1 MAGVMSTARFH
12 PVIREWFERKFGLP
26 TEAQAQGWAAVAEG
40 RHTLIAAP
48 TGSGKTLAAFLT
60 CIDRLV
66 RQGLEGGLPDATQV
80 VYVSP
85 LKALSNDIRKNLTG
99 PLEEIAALGA
109 THSSFDKLRMNG
121 GGDGGGVNAGDD
133 VRGVNAGSDVG
144 RVNAGVNGGGG
155 HLGDDGSGWGWGEL
169 GGCEPLPADGVGWPE
184 IRIGVRTGDTGAAER
199 RAMAKKPPHILITTP
214 ESLYILLTSV
224 SGRQGL
230 RGVNTLILD
239 EIHAVA
245 DDKRGSHLS
254 LSVERLCALSE
265 GPVVRIGLSATQRP
279 IEEIA
284 RLLVGN
290 EFIGADGRAACAIVD
305 TGHARELDLALQL
318 PEQELGPIA
327 SHELWGE
334 TLDAVAGLAQ
344 EHETTLVF
352 VNTRK
357 LVERVSFQLSA
368 RLGEDAVAAHHGS
381 LSRATRLD
389 AEERLKSG
397 QVKVCV
403 ATASLELGID
413 IGDIDLVCQIGSP
426 RSIGVLLQRVGRSGH
441 WVGGTPKGRL
451 FPLTRDELAECVAL
465 CRAVRRRNLDTL
477 SIPPWPVDVLA
488 QQVVA
493 ACAQEEWGE
502 DDLYALFRR
511 SYPYRELPRGKF
523 DQVIETLAEGFA
535 RRQGRGA
542 AYLHRDGVNGKV
554 KGRRGAPLAAMT
566 SGGAIPE
573 NADYDVIA
581 EPEDT
586 FVGTVNEDFAIE
598 SMRGDVFLLGN
609 NAWKIRRVESGRVRV
624 EDAHGQP
631 PTIPFW
637 LGEAPGRTGELSEEV
652 SELREGIDRLL
663 SAPPPFDSHSPEGA
677 LKSGGEWNG
686 GDAARSWVCAE
697 AGVDAEASRQLVAYI
712 EEGRRVLGVTPSKKR
727 VVAERFFDESGG
739 MQLVIHAP
747 FGAKINR
754 AWGMALRKKIC
765 RSFDFELQAAA
776 TDDGLNFAL
785 GPGLS
790 MPVEDI
796 FSYLK
801 PATIE
806 EVLTQAVLQAP
817 IFGTRWRWNAT
828 RALAILRHTGGKKV
842 PPPLQRMRSDDLLAA
857 VFPAQAA
864 CQDNAP
870 PGDIE
875 VPDHPLVF
883 ETMRDCLTE
892 ASDLAGCR
900 AVLAGIESGDIEVCG
915 RDTVQPSVFSHQ
927 ILNAM
932 PYAFLDDAPLE
943 ERRARAVPLRRA
955 LPENSRDLTRLDPE
969 AIRQESENAWPRIR
983 DADELHDALLT
994 LGVLPDGPD
1003 APLRPP
1009 HSYEAEGGLPLQPWL
1024 EQLAGAGR
1032 ICRVATD
1039 SGLNAW
1045 AAMERLGL
1053 VRTAYDG
1060 LTAGPPAIPPGAVAG
1075 KNGGASLPLFVGGQY
1090 AGSREDAILALARG
1104 WVDCI
1109 GPFTAG
1115 ELAATLALPPEDVA
1129 YALGQLE
1136 NEGVVLR
1143 GSYRPPVRD
1152 GKDGGIEFCDRR
1164 ILARIHRAT
1173 IDSLRRQIEP
1183 VSAAAFIRFLMEWQ
1197 HVAPEARL
1205 RGEGGLLA
1213 VIEKLQGFESAAGVM
1228 EEEILGVRVAD
1239 YSGLLLDRL
1248 CLSGEVVWGRFSAR
1262 HNGAGNGAGNGNGG
1276 APGGR
1281 GAFSRFTPVTLALRE
1296 SLDWLLP
1303 PAYGDGNG
1311 DGGDGLAGA
1320 PKEALAY
1327 LLQRGASFQ
1336 SDIVAATKR
1345 LPSDVEEALWTLAA
1359 AGLVT
1364 ADGLE
1369 ALRQRLRGTVKR
1381 PRRTSSGDRFRM
1393 NGRNGL
1399 RVAPGRGGL
1408 PSAYGY
1414 GGGSR
1419 PAFAAP
1425 PESANPMG
1433 GRGPRGFSR
1442 WWALESVDAVG
1453 ADDARAEAAARQ
1465 LLLRYGV
1472 LFPELLGR
1480 DALSVRWRDL
1490 ARVLRRLEA
1499 RGEIRGGRFVAGFV
1513 GEQFA
1518 LPEAADALRRRR
1530 NEGDNRA
1537 TDARLAVISACDPL
1551 NLAGILTPGPR
1562 VAATPGNRLA
1572 YRDGIPIAAMEG
1584 GQFVVL
1590 SNAPG
1595 GVLEQARTLLSV
1607 PVAHANFRM
1616 QCEALATA

>member
-1 MAGVMSTARFH
+1 MSTSHFH
-12 PVIREWFERKFGLP
+12 PIIREWFEGRFRQP
-26 TEAQAQGWAAVAEG
+26 TEAQAEGWAAVAEG

-66 RQGLEGGLPDATQV
+66 RQGLEGELPDTTQV

-85 LKALSNDIRKNLTG
+85 LKALSNDIQKNLAA
-99 PLEEIAALGA
+99 PLEEIAALA
-109 THSSFDKLRMNG
+109 SDKG
-121 GGDGGGVNAGDD
+121 F
-133 VRGVNAGSDVG
+133 
-144 RVNAGVNGGGG
+144 
-155 HLGDDGSGWGWGEL
+155 
-169 GGCEPLPADGVGWPE
+169 PLPE
-184 IRIGVRTGDTGAAER
+184 IRVGLRTGDTPQAER
-199 RAMAKKPPHILITTP
+199 QKMAKKPPHILITTP
-214 ESLYILLTSV
+214 ESLYILLTSG
-224 SGRQGL
+224 SGRRGL
-230 RGVNTLILD
+230 KGVNTLILD

-265 GPVVRIGLSATQRP
+265 QPVVRIGLSATQRP

-290 EFIGADGRAACAIVD
+290 DAIGPDGTPDCAIVD
-305 TGHARELDLALQL
+305 TGHAREIDLALQL

-334 TLDAVAGLAQ
+334 TLDAVAKLVEA
-344 EHETTLVF
+344 HDTTLVF

-357 LVERVSFQLSA
+357 LVERVSFQLSE
-368 RLGEDAVAAHHGS
+368 RLGEEAVAAHHGS

-389 AEERLKSG
+389 AEEKLKAG

-413 IGDIDLVCQIGSP
+413 IGDVDLVCQIGSP

-441 WVGGTPKGRL
+441 SVGGKPKGRL

-465 CRAVRRRNLDTL
+465 ARAVRRRNLDAL

-488 QQVVA
+488 QQIVA
-493 ACAQEEWGE
+493 SCAQEEWAE
-502 DDLYALFRR
+502 DDLYALARR
-511 SYPYRELPRGKF
+511 AYPYRELPREKF
-523 DQVIETLAEGFA
+523 DQTIEKLSEGYA
-535 RRQGRGA
+535 PRLGRGG
-542 AYLHRDGVNGKV
+542 AYLHRDGVNGIV
-554 KGRRGAPLAAMT
+554 KARRGAPIAAMT

-598 SMRGDVFLLGN
+598 SLKGDVFLLGN

-637 LGEAPGRTGELSEEV
+637 LGEAPGRTTELSDEV
-652 SELREGIDRLL
+652 TELREGIDRLL
-663 SAPPPFDSHSPEGA
+663 P
-677 LKSGGEWNG
+677 NG
-686 GDAARSWVCAE
+686 GAAREWVVTE
-697 AGVDAEASRQLVAYI
+697 SGVDAEASRQLVGYI
-712 EEGRRVLGVTPSKKR
+712 EEGKRVLGVTPSKNR
-727 VVAERFFDESGG
+727 VIAERFFDESGG

-747 FGAKINR
+747 FGARINR

-765 RSFDFELQAAA
+765 RSFDFELQAVA
-776 TDDGLNFAL
+776 TDDGLNFSL

-801 PATIE
+801 PNTIE

-828 RALAILRHTGGKKV
+828 RALAILRHTSGKKV

-857 VFPAQAA
+857 VFPAQVA

-892 ASDLAGCR
+892 ASDLDGCR
-900 AVLAGIESGDIEVCG
+900 ELLAGIESGSIEVYG

-955 LPENSRDLTRLDPE
+955 LPEDSRDLTRLDPE

-983 DADELHDALLT
+983 DVDELHDALLT
-994 LGVLPDGPD
+994 LGVLP
-1003 APLRPP
+1003 
-1009 HSYEAEGGLPLQPWL
+1009 EGTPGTIWQEMAGITIFSWL
-1024 EQLAGAGR
+1024 EQLADAGR
-1032 ICRVATD
+1032 AYRVTAD
-1039 SGLNAW
+1039 GGLSAW
-1045 AAMERLGL
+1045 VAAERLEL
-1053 VRTAYDG
+1053 VRRAYNGVTAKPEPR
-1060 LTAGPPAIPPGAVAG
+1060 T
-1075 KNGGASLPLFVGGQY
+1075 SLPLFANAHY
-1090 AGSREDAILALARG
+1090 EGSREDAILALVRG

-1109 GPFTAG
+1109 GPFTVA
-1115 ELAATLALPPEDVA
+1115 ELASTLVLPADNVL

-1143 GSYRPPVRD
+1143 GSYRESGPSTSSGQAEV
-1152 GKDGGIEFCDRR
+1152 EFCDRR
-1164 ILARIHRAT
+1164 ILARIHRST
-1173 IDSLRRQIEP
+1173 IDSLRSQVEP
-1183 VSAAAFIRFLMEWQ
+1183 VSPATFIRFLLEWQ

-1205 RGEGGLLA
+1205 HGEGGLLS
-1213 VIEKLQGFESAAGVM
+1213 VIEKLQGFETAAGVV
-1228 EEEILGVRVAD
+1228 EEEILGARVAE
-1239 YSGLLLDRL
+1239 YSGIMLDRL
-1248 CLSGEVVWGRFSAR
+1248 CLSGEVVWGRFSAQS
-1262 HNGAGNGAGNGNGG
+1262 NGNNGSPSKSGG
-1276 APGGR
+1276 SGR
-1281 GAFSRFTPVTLALRE
+1281 AAFSRFTPVTLALRE

-1303 PAYGDGNG
+1303 DEDVAT
-1311 DGGDGLAGA
+1311 DGLTGA
-1320 PKEALAY
+1320 AQEALEY
-1327 LLQRGASFQ
+1327 MRERGASFQ

-1345 LPSDVEEALWTLAA
+1345 LPSDVEEALWALAA
-1359 AGLVT
+1359 SGLAT
-1364 ADGLE
+1364 TDGLE
-1369 ALRQRLRGTVKR
+1369 ALRQRLRGTKR
-1381 PRRTSSGDRFRM
+1381 QRRPSSSDRTRSDKIGGGRFRTD
-1393 NGRNGL
+1393 
-1399 RVAPGRGGL
+1399 RGGISGGGRFRNFVPP
-1408 PSAYGY
+1408 PS
-1414 GGGSR
+1414 GGGS
-1419 PAFAAP
+1419 
-1425 PESANPMG
+1425 G
-1433 GRGPRGFSR
+1433 WGRSRTVGSR
-1442 WWALESVDAVG
+1442 WWLLEAPDPVEERTEAV
-1453 ADDARAEAAARQ
+1453 AWQ
-1465 LLLRYGV
+1465 LLYRYGI
-1472 LFPELLGR
+1472 LFPELLAR
-1480 DALSVRWRDL
+1480 DSLSLRWRDL

-1499 RGEIRGGRFVAGFV
+1499 RGEIRGGRFVSGFV

-1518 LPEAADALRRRR
+1518 LPEAADALRRWR
-1530 NEGDNRA
+1530 NREPD
-1537 TDARLAVISACDPL
+1537 DRLVIVSACDPL
-1551 NLAGILTPGPR
+1551 NLAGVLTPGPR
-1562 VAATPGNRLA
+1562 VASVPGNRLA
-1572 YRDGIPIAAMEG
+1572 YRNGVPIAAMDGSE
-1584 GQFVVL
+1584 FKALL
-1590 SNAPG
+1590 SSSRDRATD
-1595 GVLEQARTLLSV
+1595 GVLEQARILLSV
-1607 PVAHANFRM
+1607 PISHANFRLER
-1616 QCEALATA
+1616 EAMATA

>member
-1 MAGVMSTARFH
+1 MAGFMSTARFH
-12 PVIREWFERKFGLP
+12 PVIREWFERKFRLP

-121 GGDGGGVNAGDD
+121 GGDG
-133 VRGVNAGSDVG
+133 R
-144 RVNAGVNGGGG
+144 
-155 HLGDDGSGWGWGEL
+155 
-169 GGCEPLPADGVGWPE
+169 GVGWPE

-290 EFIGADGRAACAIVD
+290 DFIGADGRTACAIVD
-305 TGHARELDLALQL
+305 TGHARDLDLALQL

-368 RLGEDAVAAHHGS
+368 RLGEEAVAAHHGS

-511 SYPYRELPRGKF
+511 AYPYRELPRGKF

-663 SAPPPFDSHSPEGA
+663 SAPPPFNFHLLDGE
-677 LKSGGEWNG
+677 LKSG
-686 GDAARSWVCAE
+686 GDAARAWVCAE
-697 AGVDAEASRQLVAYI
+697 AGVDAEASQQLVAYI

-739 MQLVIHAP
+739 LQLVIHAP
-747 FGAKINR
+747 FGAQINR

-801 PATIE
+801 SATIE
-806 EVLTQAVLQAP
+806 ETLTQAVLQSP

-857 VFPAQAA
+857 VFPAQVA

-892 ASDLAGCR
+892 ASDLEGCR

-1009 HSYEAEGGLPLQPWL
+1009 HSYTAEGGLPLQPWL

-1045 AAMERLGL
+1045 AAMERLAL
-1053 VRTAYDG
+1053 VRSAYDG
-1060 LTAGPPAIPPGAVAG
+1060 LTAGPPAIPPGSVAG

-1115 ELAATLALPPEDVA
+1115 GLAATLALPPEDVA

-1152 GKDGGIEFCDRR
+1152 GKDGGIEFCARR

-1213 VIEKLQGFESAAGVM
+1213 VIEKLQGFETAAGVM

-1262 HNGAGNGAGNGNGG
+1262 RNGAGNGNSG
-1276 APGGR
+1276 ATGGR

-1303 PAYGDGNG
+1303 PAGGAGNG

-1320 PKEALAY
+1320 PKEALEY

-1381 PRRTSSGDRFRM
+1381 PRRTSSADRFRV

-1408 PSAYGY
+1408 PSAYGN

-1433 GRGPRGFSR
+1433 GRGARGFSR

-1472 LFPELLGR
+1472 LFPELLAR

-1537 TDARLAVISACDPL
+1537 ADARLAVISACDPL

-1572 YRDGIPIAAMEG
+1572 YRNGIPIAAMEG
-1584 GQFVVL
+1584 GQFVAL
-1590 SNAPG
+1590 SNATG

-1616 QCEALATA
+1616 QYEALATA

>member
-1 MAGVMSTARFH
+1 MSTARFH
-12 PVIREWFERKFGLP
+12 PVVRKWFDRRFSRP
-26 TEAQAQGWAAVAEG
+26 TAAQAQGWEAVGQG

-66 RQGLEGGLPDATQV
+66 RQGLEGSLPDTTQV

-85 LKALSNDIRKNLTG
+85 LKALSNDIQKNLAR
-99 PLEEIAALGA
+99 PLEEIAELGA
-109 THSSFDKLRMNG
+109 AAASLDYTGDYTGPDYIGING
-121 GGDGGGVNAGDD
+121 H
-133 VRGVNAGSDVG
+133 RGINPGSDAPSPG
-144 RVNAGVNGGGG
+144 NAP
-155 HLGDDGSGWGWGEL
+155 E
-169 GGCEPLPADGVGWPE
+169 CEGMRGFGKKTAEGPAVWPE
-184 IRIGVRTGDTGAAER
+184 IRVGVRTGDTSAAAR
-199 RAMAKKPPHILITTP
+199 QKMAKHPPHILITTP
-214 ESLYILLTSV
+214 ESLYILLTSA
-224 SGRQGL
+224 SGRRGL

-254 LSVERLCALSE
+254 LSVERLCALAE
-265 GPVVRIGLSATQRP
+265 QPVVRIGLSATQRP
-279 IEEIA
+279 IAEIA
-284 RLLVGN
+284 RLLVGSDA
-290 EFIGADGRAACAIVD
+290 IAPDGQPDCAIVD

-334 TLDAVAGLAQ
+334 TLDAVARLAQ
-344 EHETTLVF
+344 QHETTLVF

-368 RLGEDAVAAHHGS
+368 RLGEAAVAAHHGS
-381 LSRATRLD
+381 LSRATRLE
-389 AEERLKSG
+389 AEERLKAG
-397 QVKVCV
+397 QVQVCV

-441 WVGGTPKGRL
+441 SVGGTPKGRL
-451 FPLTRDELAECVAL
+451 FPLTRDELAECAAL
-465 CRAVRRRNLDTL
+465 TRAVRRRNLDAL

-488 QQVVA
+488 QQIVA
-493 ACAQEEWGE
+493 ACAREEWAE
-502 DDLYALFRR
+502 DELYNLFRR
-511 SYPYRELPRGKF
+511 AYPYRELPRAKF
-523 DQVIETLAEGFA
+523 DNVIETLSEGYA
-535 RRQGRGA
+535 PRLGRGR
-542 AYLHRDGVNGKV
+542 AYLHRDGVNGTV

-581 EPEDT
+581 DPEDT

-637 LGEAPGRTGELSEEV
+637 LGEAPGRTTELSDEV

-663 SAPPPFDSHSPEGA
+663 DSAGSPAE
-677 LKSGGEWNG
+677 NRQ
-686 GDAARSWVCAE
+686 AAQRWVAAE
-697 AGVDAEASRQLVAYI
+697 AGIDAEASRQLVAYI
-712 EEGRRVLGVTPSKKR
+712 EEGRRVLGITPSKNR

-747 FGAKINR
+747 FGARINR

-790 MPVEDI
+790 MPVADI
-796 FSYLK
+796 FNYLK

-857 VFPAQAA
+857 VFPAQVA

-892 ASDLAGCR
+892 ASDLDGCR
-900 AVLAGIESGDIEVCG
+900 AVLAGIESGDIEVYG

-955 LPENSRDLTRLDPE
+955 LPENSGDLTTLDPA
-969 AIRQESENAWPRIR
+969 AIRQETENAWPRIR

-994 LGVLPDGPD
+994 LGVLPDAPD
-1003 APLRPP
+1003 APLRPA
-1009 HSYEAEGGLPLQPWL
+1009 HSYDAAGGISLRPWL

-1032 ICRVATD
+1032 ICRVTAPPPGHTAG
-1039 SGLNAW
+1039 GLSAW
-1045 AAMERLGL
+1045 AAAERLPL
-1053 VRTAYDG
+1053 VCRAYDG
-1060 LTAGPPAIPPGAVAG
+1060 LTASPAPSPGKHGGP
-1075 KNGGASLPLFVGGQY
+1075 SLPLFAKGPYNGG
-1090 AGSREDAILALARG
+1090 REDAILSLTRG

-1115 ELAATLALPPEDVA
+1115 ELAATLALPPDDVA
-1129 YALGQLE
+1129 YALVQLE
-1136 NEGVVLR
+1136 QEGVVLR
-1143 GSYRPPVRD
+1143 GRYRPGVEAE
-1152 GKDGGIEFCDRR
+1152 EFCDRR

-1183 VSAAAFIRFLMEWQ
+1183 VSPAAFIRFLLEWQ
-1197 HVAPEARL
+1197 HAAPEARL

-1213 VIEKLQGFESAAGVM
+1213 VIEKLQGFETAAGVM
-1228 EEEILGVRVAD
+1228 EEEILGLRIAD

-1248 CLSGEVVWGRFSAR
+1248 CMSGEVVWGRFSAR
-1262 HNGAGNGAGNGNGG
+1262 RNHNPANGAANGNGA
-1276 APGGR
+1276 ASPGGR

-1296 SLDWLLP
+1296 CLDWLLP
-1303 PAYGDGNG
+1303 PDDAAAESAPA
-1311 DGGDGLAGA
+1311 DGLTGA
-1320 PKEALAY
+1320 PKEALEY

-1336 SDIVAATKR
+1336 ADIAAAARR

-1359 AGLVT
+1359 AGLAT
-1364 ADGLE
+1364 ADSVE
-1369 ALRQRLRGTVKR
+1369 TLRQRLRGIAKR
-1381 PRRTSSGDRFRM
+1381 PRRPSSAAGRFGL
-1393 NGRNGL
+1393 NGGHGL
-1399 RVAPGRGGL
+1399 RRAPGLGSGRREL
-1408 PSAYGY
+1408 PSAYGR
-1414 GGGSR
+1414 GAPR
-1419 PAFAAP
+1419 PPFTP
-1425 PESANPMG
+1425 PIEPANPVAT
-1433 GRGPRGFSR
+1433 RGPRGGSR
-1442 WWALESVDAVG
+1442 WWALEAMPPDDGRTEAV
-1453 ADDARAEAAARQ
+1453 ARQ

-1472 LFPELLGR
+1472 LFPELLAR
-1480 DALSVRWRDL
+1480 DALALRWRDL

-1499 RGEIRGGRFVAGFV
+1499 RGEIRGGRFVSGFI

-1530 NEGDNRA
+1530 NEWN
-1537 TDARLAVISACDPL
+1537 ARPPDDRLLILSAGDPL
-1551 NLAGILTPGPR
+1551 NLAGILTSGPR
-1562 VAATPGNRLA
+1562 VPATPGNRLA
-1572 YRDGIPIAAMEG
+1572 YQSGVPIAAMDG
-1584 GQFVVL
+1584 GRFVPL

-1595 GVLEQARTLLSV
+1595 GVIEQARTRLSV
-1607 PVAHANFRM
+1607 PVSHANFRM
-1616 QCEALATA
+1616 QHDALATA